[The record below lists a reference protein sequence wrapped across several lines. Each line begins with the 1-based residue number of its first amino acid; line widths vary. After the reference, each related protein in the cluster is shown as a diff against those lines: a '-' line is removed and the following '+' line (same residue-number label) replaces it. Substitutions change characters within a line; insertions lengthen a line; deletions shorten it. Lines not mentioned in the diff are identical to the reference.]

1 MKKTIFMVGFACLLA
16 GCSGDSDNDTS
27 SVPSVPGSFKFSDDT
42 GVYYSPDMN
51 GTYDAESLG
60 TLALSC
66 EENRT
71 QYYETENVYVFG
83 NPDLPDSD
91 FETAANWVENYFQDA
106 LDVMGITKEEFY
118 AERTH
123 ARFLARNRFFEGLID
138 LKDDSSSSY
147 GEFTLPTEILETSDT
162 EDFNFNRYEWAVT
175 LATYTDA
182 QTVIDTVIEE
192 ELDFDEYSSLNID
205 DKIYVCLHEEDNDS
219 YWGEGTYAGIV
230 IAAPSVNPPSDADE
244 LITHE
249 LIHTI
254 QTVFTMD
261 ASLVQ
266 PLPRWWL
273 EGQATYLSGMGT
285 VAKKKHN
292 EYDPTLVI
300 YSFDET
306 YVDNAY
312 GHYALAYQYLEE
324 ANGRETL
331 VNFMSELK
339 ALVTNVYSDEYPWD
353 IDEYLATENYQFT
366 NLFNATMVDMDG
378 NPLTV
383 EQWRNNY
390 HSYIDDWS
398 N

>member
-1 MKKTIFMVGFACLLA
+1 MKRSMILA
-16 GCSGDSDNDTS
+16 GIAVTLMGCGGGSEEAS
-27 SVPSVPGSFKFSDDT
+27 SVESVAGSFKFSADT
-42 GVYYSPDMN
+42 GVYYSPDYN
-51 GTYDAESLG
+51 GVYDAEYLG
-60 TLALSC
+60 EEALPC

-91 FETAANWVENYFQDA
+91 FETAANWVESYFQDA

-123 ARFLARNRFFEGLID
+123 ARFFARNHFLEDLVD
-138 LKDDSSSSY
+138 LKDDPSSSF
-147 GEFTLPTEILETSDT
+147 GEFTLPTDILETRDT
-162 EDFNFNRYEWAVT
+162 EDFNFNLYEWAVT

-182 QTVIDTVIEE
+182 QTVMDTVIEE
-192 ELDFDEYSSLNID
+192 ANDFDEYSSLNID
-205 DKIYVCLHEEDNDS
+205 DKIYVCLHEGVNDN

-230 IAAPSVNPPSDADE
+230 IAAPSVNPPSDASE

-254 QTVFTMD
+254 QLVFTMD
-261 ASLVQ
+261 ATLVQ

-285 VAKKKHN
+285 VAKNKHD

-306 YVDNAY
+306 YVDDAY

-339 ALVTNVYSDEYPWD
+339 ALVTNIYSDENPED
-353 IDEYLATENYQFT
+353 IEEYLATEDYQFT

-390 HSYIDDWS
+390 HSYIEDWS